1 MSTKDSLKRALKEP
15 VSWSLFWGGLI
26 CSDLR
31 GLKLMVPRIF
41 YVNQRQPKEG
51 NEGAS
56 KYRPLIMGSLI
67 GSDLHG
73 LKTNGAQDILCQPK
87 TA

>member
-1 MSTKDSLKRALKEP
+1 MSTKDSLKRAMKEP
-15 VSWSLFWGGLI
+15 VSRPLFGGGGLI
-26 CSDLR
+26 GSDLH

-56 KYRPLIMGSLI
+56 K
-67 GSDLHG
+67 
-73 LKTNGAQDILCQPK
+73 
-87 TA
+87 

>member
-1 MSTKDSLKRALKEP
+1 MSTKDSLKRAMKEP
-15 VSWSLFWGGLI
+15 VSRPLIMGGGALI
-26 CSDLR
+26 GSDLH

-56 KYRPLIMGSLI
+56 K
-67 GSDLHG
+67 
-73 LKTNGAQDILCQPK
+73 
-87 TA
+87 

>member
-1 MSTKDSLKRALKEP
+1 MTLLVFYVAVSVCSFQIAETTHPGLYTLWALI
-15 VSWSLFWGGLI
+15 G
-26 CSDLR
+26 SDLH

-56 KYRPLIMGSLI
+56 K
-67 GSDLHG
+67 
-73 LKTNGAQDILCQPK
+73 
-87 TA
+87 

>member
-1 MSTKDSLKRALKEP
+1 MSTKDSLKKAMKEP
-15 VSWSLFWGGLI
+15 VSRSLIMGSLI
-26 CSDLR
+26 GSDLH

-56 KYRPLIMGSLI
+56 K
-67 GSDLHG
+67 
-73 LKTNGAQDILCQPK
+73 
-87 TA
+87 

>member
-1 MSTKDSLKRALKEP
+1 MSTKDSLKRAMKEP
-15 VSWSLFWGGLI
+15 VSRPLWGGLI
-26 CSDLR
+26 GSDLH

-56 KYRPLIMGSLI
+56 K
-67 GSDLHG
+67 
-73 LKTNGAQDILCQPK
+73 
-87 TA
+87 